1 MFQTLWISTSH
12 GIRGL
17 DGSLVSDVLFIDI
30 FMKVLVEKK
39 NHIFMTSCY
48 QGLEM
53 DLLKIITQRDIKQF
67 HINLLIQL
75 RNHTSKFDVQ
85 ITTQRLL
92 QLHWCKYR

>member
-1 MFQTLWISTSH
+1 
-12 GIRGL
+12 
-17 DGSLVSDVLFIDI
+17 
-30 FMKVLVEKK
+30 
-39 NHIFMTSCY
+39 MTSCY

-53 DLLKIITQRDIKQF
+53 DLFKIITQRDIKQF

-92 QLHWCKYR
+92 QLYRCKYR